1 MSFLSGNELENILK
15 LVLGDTFDSKRI
27 SQAAYELSL
36 GDQVYRTDS
45 PSKKREILTTT
56 DSQIII
62 NPGQFALLITEET
75 IKMPNNFLAFI
86 SIKFNQKIKG
96 LVNVSGFHIDPNFEG
111 KIIFSVYNAGPSAI
125 IMDKGKPY
133 FLIWFS
139 SITESVNYNGKHQ
152 GQNEISAE
160 LIEQLKG
167 DLASPNALLMQIK
180 DLEDRLTKKTD
191 ELSGKKN
198 YLTWLYQALLIVFAG
213 LFINECRKNDQIAQ
227 AYQNGSR
234 DTKEKAVL
242 LKEMKIYFDS
252 IQKEQDPIKEV
263 KVQTP
268 DVSKKKSL

>member
-139 SITESVNYNGKHQ
+139 PITESVNYNGKHQ

-167 DLASPNALLMQIK
+167 DLASPNALMMQIK
-180 DLEDRLTKKTD
+180 DVEDRLTKKTD
-191 ELSGKKN
+191 ELTGKKN
-198 YLTWLYQALLIVFAG
+198 YLTWLFQGLLIVFAG

-234 DTKEKAVL
+234 DIREKAVL

-252 IQKEQDPIKEV
+252 IQKEQDSIKEV